1 MHIWCVNSIKY
12 EYEYLMNSLRTQATL
27 YLETTTSVTGL
38 SRCAMI
44 RLIYIT
50 ERLIDDALQRRSATF
65 VTVWTPVTAA
75 IATYWPYGRKLWKSN
90 WSCLSETS
98 VDHTFYRT
106 YHVSSSLT
114 LYGHAKTAEQR
125 TVINTATL
133 HGNWYTGRWWVGCY
147 ISYSDRSGSTERGR
161 SPPRAL
167 LVVPNVTIH
176 PSMASVPTYNYIL
189 FDVAP
194 WQPLHSRVK
203 LSIDLYGLLCTY
215 DGCLTS

>member
-44 RLIYIT
+44 RLIYHRAADRRRTTKTVRDICH
-50 ERLIDDALQRRSATF
+50 RLNSGHCLYRDVLA
-65 VTVWTPVTAA
+65 
-75 IATYWPYGRKLWKSN
+75 YGRKLWKSN

-125 TVINTATL
+125 TVINTPTL